1 MLKKRPFIRIILIFL
16 LSLAGLILVYPL
28 IRETYVS
35 FLVGSGNRFMSAP
48 GKNTLVKFKEN
59 KESKDLDVILYI
71 GNTVRM
77 KEDIKKAYYLV
88 TKISTFYIAW
98 IELALMISL
107 ILASPVPIIRKL
119 IVLIAGFLLVHIIV
133 YMKLLIQVYYVCNHN
148 PGLDIL
154 VLSPAKLKW
163 IDLLLDQFV
172 DTVQPSLI
180 LVVIL
185 WMLITFRMNDYR
197 KLMAAKG

>member
-16 LSLAGLILVYPL
+16 LSLTGMILVFPL
-28 IRETYVS
+28 VRETYVS

-48 GKNTLVKFKEN
+48 AKNTLVKFKEN

-119 IVLIAGFLLVHIIV
+119 IVLVSGFLLVHVIV
-133 YMKLLIQVYYVCNHN
+133 FLKLLIQIYYICNHN
-148 PGLDIL
+148 PGLDIM